1 MAEKKKLHPLA
12 VIFIF
17 ALVLLTIT
25 FVVLYAFIGMRYIND
40 KTHELKFV
48 GRVENGVAVSGKLY
62 YYDGRV
68 ATLNAEE
75 KTVEENGGDKY
86 IGALSGYLPHGK
98 GTLTKG
104 DGTIF
109 EGDFYEGYCTGNATV
124 TYINGDVYIGE
135 VDHETRDGYG
145 KYIKK
150 DGTVYEG
157 EFRNSD
163 KNGFGITKFYDGS
176 VYIGEYV
183 NSVKDGKGAYLFS
196 DGDIYI
202 GDFVSDKRTGKGIYI
217 WSKSEEYS
225 SEFETLFDVTA
236 DDSFKSS
243 FLAYF
248 EGDFSRHF
256 MDTDEISSAT
266 TENSFFTAFEAI
278 LSRNQLECYVGEF
291 VENELSGMGKYQWLS
306 GRVYEGKF
314 ENGSIVEESEAS
326 DEQE

>member
-1 MAEKKKLHPLA
+1 MTEKKKLHPLA
-12 VIFIF
+12 IIFIF

-25 FVVLYAFIGMRYIND
+25 FVVLYAFLGIRYIND

-48 GRVENGVAVSGKLY
+48 GRVENGIPVSGKLY
-62 YYDGRV
+62 YYNGRV
-68 ATLNAEE
+68 ATLDAET
-75 KTVEENGGDKY
+75 KTIEENGGDKY

-98 GTLTKG
+98 GTLTKS

-124 TYINGDVYIGE
+124 TYVNGDVYIGE
-135 VDHETRDGYG
+135 IDHEIRDGYG

-176 VYIGEYV
+176 VYIGEYID
-183 NSVKDGKGAYLFS
+183 SVKSGKGAYLFS

-225 SEFETLFDVTA
+225 SEFETLFNVTL

-256 MDTDEISSAT
+256 MDTTDLPAAT
-266 TENSFFTAFEAI
+266 TENEFFITFETI

-291 VENELSGMGKYQWLS
+291 VENELSGIGKYRWLS
-306 GRVYEGKF
+306 GRFYEGKF
-314 ENGSIVEESEAS
+314 ENGSIIEESSSTE
-326 DEQE
+326 EN